1 MLTRTAGLT
10 AAGQG
15 GQPPTMPDDQSPIVN
30 HPAAMPGNH
39 PSDAAVNRPKPSLPP
54 AVALAFVI
62 IALLGMLIVMVLKNG
77 TFSASSGTDARLA
90 ALQSDVD
97 ARRTELNRQR
107 AAMGLSPLE
116 GGSEPM
122 EDIAGRLKKD
132 VDSLVALSA
141 RFQQILAERDTDIS
155 AKSAEI
161 LRSEKLRQSLYAEN
175 TRLQSDLNRALVGGS
190 DAERL
195 RGDLANLKSQ
205 RDAAISELAAA
216 QQKVQTMGAGVSSD
230 DFADLKRRYDETLR
244 AKEFFE
250 AKVNE
255 LQGDLSK
262 AKLFATTEN
271 ELLPAAVELFRNLRT
286 LESLPDSE
294 ITSAYSSLAVKLGAD
309 VMLNLSFA
317 TGSSALSAS
326 DEASLKQKVDEVPD
340 GDLILAIGYASETGN
355 VEANQ
360 TLSSDRATAAAQLV
374 TSLKRPGQ
382 QTQAVYLGQTDRFS
396 SRIPERNQLVEI
408 WHIRK
413 K

>member
-1 MLTRTAGLT
+1 MSDEYSPIIGPLAATAG
-10 AAGQG
+10 
-15 GQPPTMPDDQSPIVN
+15 SE
-30 HPAAMPGNH
+30 
-39 PSDAAVNRPKPSLPP
+39 PSKTSLNSPKPSLPP

-62 IALLGMLIVMVLKNG
+62 IALLGVLIVMVLKNG
-77 TFSASSGTDARLA
+77 TFSSSAGSDDRLA
-90 ALQSDVD
+90 ALRSDVD
-97 ARRTELNRQR
+97 ARRSELNRQR
-107 AAMGLSPLE
+107 AAMGLSPIE

-132 VDSLVALSA
+132 ADSLVALSA
-141 RFQQILAERDTDIS
+141 RFQQILAERDTDIT

-205 RDAAISELAAA
+205 RDALISELAAA
-216 QQKVQTMGAGVSSD
+216 QQKMLTMSAGVSSD
-230 DFADLKRRYDETLR
+230 DFADLQRRYDETLR

-250 AKVNE
+250 AKVKE

-262 AKLFATTEN
+262 AKLFASSEN
-271 ELLPAAVELFRNLRT
+271 ELLPAAVELFRSLRT

-309 VMLNLSFA
+309 VMINLSFA
-317 TGSSALSAS
+317 TGSSVLSAT
-326 DEASLKQKVDEVPD
+326 DEASLSQKVSEVPD

-355 VEANQ
+355 VEGNQ

-374 TSLKRPGQ
+374 TSVKRPGQ
-382 QTQAVYLGQTDRFS
+382 MTQAVYLGQTDRFS
-396 SRIPERNQLVEI
+396 SKIPERNQLVEI